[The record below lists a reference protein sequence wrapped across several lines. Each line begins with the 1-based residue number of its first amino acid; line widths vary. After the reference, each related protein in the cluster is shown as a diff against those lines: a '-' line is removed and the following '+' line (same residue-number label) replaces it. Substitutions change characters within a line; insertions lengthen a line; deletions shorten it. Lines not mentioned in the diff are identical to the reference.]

1 MNSPNSTDSLRF
13 MSVALV
19 LGGLAG
25 GDQEDEVAEKEF
37 VVDLLNA
44 NVIKWKSKGNV
55 NGLRIYFGY
64 VNIC

>member
-1 MNSPNSTDSLRF
+1 